1 MTVGLDGQ
9 KKKKKRSKIS
19 SNTYNL
25 CPTAVLL
32 HGGEGWP
39 VRQEGIAKD
48 ILEEDNEGPKKQ

>member
-1 MTVGLDGQ
+1 MAK

>member
-9 KKKKKRSKIS
+9 KKRSKIS
-19 SNTYNL
+19 SNMYNL

-48 ILEEDNEGPKKQ
+48 ILEEHNEGPKKQ